1 MGRSVFSKKFV
12 KMVGK
17 TPMRYLAEWG
27 MQEASDM
34 LRTTDASMATIAE
47 KVGYVSEMA
56 FRKAFRKIT
65 GETPGKVR
73 RVG

>member
-1 MGRSVFSKKFV
+1 
-12 KMVGK
+12 MVGK
-17 TPMRYLAEWG
+17 TPMRYLAEWR

-47 KVGYVSEMA
+47 KVGYGSEMA
-56 FRKAFRKIT
+56 FHKAFRKIT